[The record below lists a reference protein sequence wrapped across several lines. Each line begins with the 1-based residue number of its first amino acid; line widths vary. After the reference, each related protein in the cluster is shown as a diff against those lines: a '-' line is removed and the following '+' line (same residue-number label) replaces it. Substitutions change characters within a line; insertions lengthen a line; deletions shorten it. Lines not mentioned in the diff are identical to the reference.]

1 MTRSFTDR
9 QAIARQSAERVAL
22 CAGPVDPRHSRPSRK
37 VYGLNVSADPISRV
51 TDAVL
56 AEVSDWQ
63 NRAMEPMYLIHCR
76 AAFACKR

>member
-1 MTRSFTDR
+1 
-9 QAIARQSAERVAL
+9 
-22 CAGPVDPRHSRPSRK
+22 
-37 VYGLNVSADPISRV
+37 VSADPISRV